1 MGMQEAVKLYFKNYF
16 KFEGRSRR
24 AEYWWPVLALF
35 LFSIIIQ
42 IVSGIFVAMGDAGAI
57 IAGLLMLVSVV
68 VSLGTF
74 IPSIAVA
81 FRRLHDTDRSAWWL
95 LIGFIPLIGAI
106 VLIIFFA
113 LEGTKGSNKFGED
126 PKGFSS
132 VETF

>member
-16 KFEGRSRR
+16 KFDGRSRR

-35 LFSIIIQ
+35 LAGIALNILA
-42 IVSGIFVAMGDAGAI
+42 GIFAAMGDAGALL
-57 IAGLLMLVSVV
+57 AGLVMLVYALL
-68 VSLGTF
+68 SLASF
-74 IPSIAVA
+74 IPSIAVG

-95 LIGFIPLIGAI
+95 LIAFVPFIGAI
-106 VLIIFFA
+106 VLIIFMA
-113 LEGTKGSNKFGED
+113 LEGTKGSNKYGED